1 MARSNSTLALMKRGS
16 DAWMQTHFAGH
27 TLGRTHFFPPAA
39 RIVKISA
46 AQDNNIKDE
55 DTHNSSNVDNDSSD
69 DDRHLCQHQLD
80 AYETSLI

>member
-1 MARSNSTLALMKRGS
+1 MKRGS

-39 RIVKISA
+39 RIVKTSA

-69 DDRHLCQHQLD
+69 DDSSHDDWHLCQHQLH